1 MVTITALSA
10 VLAPDGKC
18 KHSCSQHSLGIWLPH
33 VVFQCV
39 RRCFRVQSLRLKK
52 GKKRTLLGD
61 LTTYLESGICFNH
74 FFCLVCR
81 SLFLFLVPFC
91 FFFLMVTRH
100 AAVIEVFV
108 LFCFAVGLYVGS
120 NWNVNDWQM
129 SNVLLECMCNV
140 SFIDRRSEW
149 SERWIKEGFNFFLFS
164 LFFLLRRSHLLV
176 TEELVNDSIS
186 CDETSDL
193 TKMKNKKGPALFSFY
208 CLVWIFQR
216 RPTVSI
222 TLLIAFYTN
231 GSTTM
236 VTLMSAPHHTTQSRF
251 LISKVP
257 LSLHRQRKINSLDAG
272 YKVASLY
279 MSECMVWNSASFLF
293 ICLFPAAI
301 MSNCRW
307 MCAFWI

>member
-1 MVTITALSA
+1 
-10 VLAPDGKC
+10 
-18 KHSCSQHSLGIWLPH
+18 
-33 VVFQCV
+33 
-39 RRCFRVQSLRLKK
+39 
-52 GKKRTLLGD
+52 
-61 LTTYLESGICFNH
+61 
-74 FFCLVCR
+74 
-81 SLFLFLVPFC
+81 
-91 FFFLMVTRH
+91 MVTRH

-129 SNVLLECMCNV
+129 SNVLLECMWNV

-149 SERWIKEGFNFFLFS
+149 SERWIKEGFKFFC
-164 LFFLLRRSHLLV
+164 FLYSFCCEEAIFWWRRSLWTIPSRAMKHLTWLKWRI
-176 TEELVNDSIS
+176 N
-186 CDETSDL
+186 
-193 TKMKNKKGPALFSFY
+193 GPAFFSFY

-236 VTLMSAPHHTTQSRF
+236 VTLLSAPHHTTQSRF

-257 LSLHRQRKINSLDAG
+257 LSLHRQRKINALDAG

-279 MSECMVWNSASFLF
+279 MSECMVWSSASFLF